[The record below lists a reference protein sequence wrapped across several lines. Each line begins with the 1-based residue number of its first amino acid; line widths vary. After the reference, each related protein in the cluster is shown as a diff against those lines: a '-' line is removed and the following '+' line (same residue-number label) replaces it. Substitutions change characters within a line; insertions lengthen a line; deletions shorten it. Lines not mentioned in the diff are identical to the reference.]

1 MDVTFRCSHPPAD
14 ASVGP
19 SGEVGYP
26 PVDSDH
32 SPGSFSA
39 PLEGTL
45 MDFELSDEQR
55 LFRDTIRDF
64 VAKEIEPVASEYEAN
79 DIYPTEIIEGLK
91 EMGLFGMMIPE
102 EFGGLDLDFVTYAM
116 VFEELAKSWHGVAG
130 TLGSHSLACKI
141 ISLHGTPEQKAK
153 YLPDLATGARRSGI
167 GLTEPEAGSD
177 LQGIKTTA
185 RLEGDEYVINGTKT
199 WITNARHADPL
210 PVLVKTDPNA
220 TPAHK
225 GMSLILVEAGTPGF
239 TVSKDLPKLGYK
251 GTESCEVSLIDVRVP
266 KENLIG
272 GVEGRGMQQ
281 VLGALETGRIN
292 VAARALGI
300 AQRAYDEAL
309 QYSRDRHA
317 FGQPISD
324 FQAIQIKLADMATK
338 IQAARLL
345 INWAASTADAGGRVD
360 MQAGMSKLY
369 AAEIAVEVALDSM
382 RIHGGYGYSKEFII
396 ERLYREAPLSVIG
409 EGTSDI
415 MRMVIARSL
424 ISGKDVIG

>member
-1 MDVTFRCSHPPAD
+1 
-14 ASVGP
+14 
-19 SGEVGYP
+19 
-26 PVDSDH
+26 
-32 SPGSFSA
+32 
-39 PLEGTL
+39 
-45 MDFELSDEQR
+45 MDFELSEEQR

-64 VAKEIEPVASEYEAN
+64 VAKEIEPVASEWEAA
-79 DIYPTEIIEGLK
+79 DRYPTEIVEGLK

-102 EFGGLDLDFVTYAM
+102 EYGGLDLDFVTYAM

-141 ISLHGTPEQKAK
+141 ISVHGTEEQKQK
-153 YLPDLATGARRSGI
+153 YLPDLATGVRRSGI

-185 RLEGDEYVINGTKT
+185 KLDGDHYVINGTKT
-199 WITNARHADPL
+199 WITNARYADPL
-210 PVLVKTDPNA
+210 PVLVKTDPSA
-220 TPAHK
+220 SPAHK

-251 GTESCEVSLIDVRVP
+251 GTESCEVSLVDVRVP

-292 VAARALGI
+292 VAARALGV

-345 INWAASTADAGGRVD
+345 INWSASRADAGGRVD
-360 MQAGMSKLY
+360 MEAGMAKLY
-369 AAEIAVEVALDSM
+369 AAEIGVEVTLDAM
-382 RIHGGYGYSKEFII
+382 RIHGGYGYSKEFVI

-415 MRMVIARSL
+415 MRMVIARGL

>member
-1 MDVTFRCSHPPAD
+1 MEAAPPQARWGSDRQNVATEAHATSLIAIVTSERC
-14 ASVGP
+14 
-19 SGEVGYP
+19 
-26 PVDSDH
+26 
-32 SPGSFSA
+32 
-39 PLEGTL
+39 LT
-45 MDFELSDEQR
+45 MDFEFSDEQR

-79 DIYPTEIIEGLK
+79 DIYPTDIIEGLK
-91 EMGLFGMMIPE
+91 EMGLFGMMVPE
-102 EFGGLDLDFVTYAM
+102 EYGGLDLDFVTYAM

-130 TLGSHSLACKI
+130 TLGSHSLACKVI
-141 ISLHGTPEQKAK
+141 ALHGTQQQKDK
-153 YLPDLATGARRSGI
+153 YLPDLATGKRRSGI

-210 PVLVKTDPNA
+210 PVLVKTDPSA

-266 KENLIG
+266 KENLVG

-292 VAARALGI
+292 VAARALGV

-309 QYSRDRHA
+309 QYSKDRHA
-317 FGQPISD
+317 FGQPISE

-338 IQAARLL
+338 IMAARLL

-360 MQAGMSKLY
+360 MQAGMAKLY
-369 AAEIAVEVALDSM
+369 AAEIGVEVTLDAM

-424 ISGKDVIG
+424 ISGKNSIG

>member
-1 MDVTFRCSHPPAD
+1 
-14 ASVGP
+14 
-19 SGEVGYP
+19 
-26 PVDSDH
+26 
-32 SPGSFSA
+32 
-39 PLEGTL
+39 

-64 VAKEIEPVASEYEAN
+64 VAKEIEPVASQWEAE
-79 DIYPTEIIEGLK
+79 DRYPEEIIDQMK
-91 EMGLFGMMIPE
+91 EMGLFGMMVPE
-102 EFGGLDLDFVTYAM
+102 EYGGLDLDFVTYAM
-116 VFEELAKSWHGVAG
+116 VFEELTKSWHGVAG

-141 ISLHGTPEQKAK
+141 IALHGTDEQKQK
-153 YLPDLATGARRSGI
+153 YLPELASGQRRSGI

-185 RLEGDEYVINGTKT
+185 KLDGDHYVINGTKT

-210 PVLVKTDPNA
+210 PVLVKTDPSA

-239 TVSKDLPKLGYK
+239 TVSKDMPKLGYK

-266 KENLIG
+266 KENLVG

-309 QYSRDRHA
+309 QYARDRQA
-317 FGQPISD
+317 FGKPIAD

-345 INWAASTADAGGRVD
+345 VQWSAASADSGQRVD
-360 MQAGMSKLY
+360 MQAGMAKLY
-369 AAEIAVEVALDSM
+369 AGEIAVEVALDAM
-382 RIHGGYGYSKEFII
+382 RIHGGYGYSKEFVI

-415 MRMVIARSL
+415 MRTVIARGL
-424 ISGKDVIG
+424 ISGKDSIG

>member
-1 MDVTFRCSHPPAD
+1 
-14 ASVGP
+14 
-19 SGEVGYP
+19 
-26 PVDSDH
+26 
-32 SPGSFSA
+32 
-39 PLEGTL
+39 

-64 VAKEIEPVASEYEAN
+64 VAKEIEPVASQWEAE
-79 DIYPTEIIEGLK
+79 DRYPEEIIDQMK
-91 EMGLFGMMIPE
+91 EMGLFGMMVPE
-102 EFGGLDLDFVTYAM
+102 EYGGLDLDFVTYAM
-116 VFEELAKSWHGVAG
+116 VFEELTKSWHGVAG

-141 ISLHGTPEQKAK
+141 IALHGTDEQKQK
-153 YLPDLATGARRSGI
+153 YLPELASGQRRSGI

-185 RLEGDEYVINGTKT
+185 KLDGDHYVINGTKT

-210 PVLVKTDPNA
+210 PVLVKTDPSA

-266 KENLIG
+266 KENLVG

-309 QYSRDRHA
+309 QYARDRQA
-317 FGQPISD
+317 FGKTIAD

-345 INWAASTADAGGRVD
+345 VQWSAASADSGQRVD
-360 MQAGMSKLY
+360 MQAGMAKLY
-369 AAEIAVEVALDSM
+369 AGEIAVEVALDAM
-382 RIHGGYGYSKEFII
+382 RIHGGYGYSKEFVI

-415 MRMVIARSL
+415 MRTVIARGL
-424 ISGKDVIG
+424 ISGKDSIG

>member
-1 MDVTFRCSHPPAD
+1 
-14 ASVGP
+14 
-19 SGEVGYP
+19 
-26 PVDSDH
+26 
-32 SPGSFSA
+32 
-39 PLEGTL
+39 
-45 MDFELSDEQR
+45 MDFELSEEQR

-64 VAKEIEPVASEYEAN
+64 VAKEIEPVASEWEAA
-79 DIYPTEIIEGLK
+79 DRYPTEIVEGLK

-102 EFGGLDLDFVTYAM
+102 EYGGLDLDFVTYAM

-141 ISLHGTPEQKAK
+141 ISVHGTEEQKQK
-153 YLPDLATGARRSGI
+153 YLPDLATGKRRSGI

-185 RLEGDEYVINGTKT
+185 KLDGDHYVINGTKT
-199 WITNARHADPL
+199 WITNARYADPL
-210 PVLVKTDPNA
+210 PVLVKTDPSA
-220 TPAHK
+220 SPAHK

-251 GTESCEVSLIDVRVP
+251 GTESCEVSLVDVRVP

-292 VAARALGI
+292 VAARALGV

-345 INWAASTADAGGRVD
+345 INWSASRADAGGRVD
-360 MQAGMSKLY
+360 MEAGMAKLY
-369 AAEIAVEVALDSM
+369 AAEIGVEVTLDAM
-382 RIHGGYGYSKEFII
+382 RIHGGYGYSKEFVI

-415 MRMVIARSL
+415 MRMVIARGL

>member
-1 MDVTFRCSHPPAD
+1 
-14 ASVGP
+14 
-19 SGEVGYP
+19 
-26 PVDSDH
+26 
-32 SPGSFSA
+32 
-39 PLEGTL
+39 
-45 MDFELSDEQR
+45 MDFELSEEQR

-64 VAKEIEPVASEYEAN
+64 VAKEIEPVASEWEAT
-79 DIYPTEIIEGLK
+79 DRYPAEIVEGLK

-102 EFGGLDLDFVTYAM
+102 EYGGLDLDFVTYAM
-116 VFEELAKSWHGVAG
+116 VFEELSKSWHGVAG

-141 ISLHGTPEQKAK
+141 ISVHGTEEQKQK
-153 YLPDLATGARRSGI
+153 YLPDLATGKRRSGI

-185 RLEGDEYVINGTKT
+185 KLDGDHYVINGTKT
-199 WITNARHADPL
+199 WITNARYADPL
-210 PVLVKTDPNA
+210 PVLVKTDPSA
-220 TPAHK
+220 SPAHK

-251 GTESCEVSLIDVRVP
+251 GTESCEVSLVDVRVP

-292 VAARALGI
+292 VAARALGV

-317 FGQPISD
+317 FGQPISE

-345 INWAASTADAGGRVD
+345 INWSASRADAGGRVD
-360 MQAGMSKLY
+360 MEAGMAKLY
-369 AAEIAVEVALDSM
+369 AAEIGVEVTLDAM
-382 RIHGGYGYSKEFII
+382 RIHGGYGYSKEFVI

-415 MRMVIARSL
+415 MRMVIARGL
-424 ISGKDVIG
+424 ISGKDSIG